1 MLLNTVDI
9 LPKKFAKIMVVAV
22 RDVLYSCFGEL
33 IRSHLAVAI
42 AAFKS
47 IGKSAYKQNT
57 FITQLSPHCADNF
70 DIA

>member
-1 MLLNTVDI
+1 
-9 LPKKFAKIMVVAV
+9 MVVAV

-33 IRSHLAVAI
+33 IRLHLAVVI

-47 IGKSAYKQNT
+47 IGKSAYKQNI
-57 FITQLSPHCADNF
+57 FITQLSRHCAENF